1 MISAA
6 KVVIGAVTAVICG
19 RAHRDRRGW
28 SPLAESPGPW
38 PGPQP
43 LAVLVPPARES
54 PACATEIAIA
64 TGDARAA
71 LSCPACRCAR
81 CDGRVAEAAGPAVLT
96 VLAVPRR
103 AHSERDVLAVTDV

>member
-19 RAHRDRRGW
+19 RARCDRRGW

-64 TGDARAA
+64 TGGQNLKTLRAVRSPLRKPNVKGPFLLCCA
-71 LSCPACRCAR
+71 L
-81 CDGRVAEAAGPAVLT
+81 
-96 VLAVPRR
+96 
-103 AHSERDVLAVTDV
+103 

>member
-19 RAHRDRRGW
+19 CARRDRRGW
-28 SPLAESPGPW
+28 SPLADSPGPW

-43 LAVLVPPARES
+43 LAVLVLPARES

-64 TGDARAA
+64 TVGSTRHA
-71 LSCPACRCAR
+71 
-81 CDGRVAEAAGPAVLT
+81 
-96 VLAVPRR
+96 
-103 AHSERDVLAVTDV
+103 